1 MEASVRAQVS
11 FCPLFVTGRQVGGL
25 ASNLGVQSLNNLVV
39 ARAGLAPSPQVQTG
53 VHRCAPLTRS
63 MAKNPPENHR
73 HMVNVFGMFGF
84 FQPADRNLLLMAR

>member
-53 VHRCAPLTRS
+53 VHRCEYLPIRRFRQSWSDSRTS
-63 MAKNPPENHR
+63 
-73 HMVNVFGMFGF
+73 GS
-84 FQPADRNLLLMAR
+84 